1 MKGENIHILE
11 ELPLAGGSLDGILNP
26 TRGFIT
32 VSYTHLWQMALYDLK
47 QKEAKVVFLEVR
59 ESNKRAQYL
68 YEILGF
74 EAFHTRSD
82 YYNDPVEDAIEYR
95 LEIEQR

>member
-1 MKGENIHILE
+1 M
-11 ELPLAGGSLDGILNP
+11 
-26 TRGFIT
+26 
-32 VSYTHLWQMALYDLK
+32 
-47 QKEAKVVFLEVR
+47 KVVFLEVR

-82 YYNDPVEDAIEYR
+82 YYSDPVEDAIEYR